1 MSRWMERT
9 MIVFCWICGLVLLAA
24 IATIFGYLLYQGLGT
39 VNLRLIFGN
48 TSAVDAL
55 LLRKHVF
62 AGLFPAMVGTLAV
75 VTLSVGFAIPV
86 GMASGIYMA
95 EYARGGVKMVLG
107 FCFDILAGVP
117 SIVIGLFGFALAIFL
132 HKHFSA
138 GIYPSLLISS
148 LSLAVLVL
156 PYIIR
161 STQFALEN
169 LPAETRLIAV
179 ALGATKLQNI
189 VYVLIPK
196 SLSGIFSGVILAIG
210 RCAEDTA
217 VILLTGAVAFAGVP
231 KSLFAQYEALPF
243 YIYYISSQYAN
254 QQELLSGY
262 GASIILLLICALLFF
277 AASMIRK
284 GVTYQALYRA

>member
-1 MSRWMERT
+1 MSRWLERT
-9 MIVFCWICGLVLLAA
+9 MIIFCWICGFVLLAA
-24 IATIFGYLLYQGLGT
+24 ITTILGYLLHQGLGSI
-39 VNLRLIFGN
+39 NLRLIFGN
-48 TSAVDAL
+48 TSVVDAL
-55 LLRKHVF
+55 LLRKHAF

-86 GMASGIYMA
+86 GIAGGVYMA
-95 EYARGGVKMVLG
+95 EYAGGGVKSVLG

-117 SIVIGLFGFALAIFL
+117 SVVIGLSGFALAIFL

-138 GIYPSLLISS
+138 AIYPSLFISS

-169 LPAETRLIAV
+169 LPAGTRRIAV

-189 VYVLIPK
+189 VYVLIPR
-196 SLSGIFSGVILAIG
+196 SLSAIFSGVILAIG

-217 VILLTGAVAFAGVP
+217 VIMLTGAVAFAGVP

-262 GASIILLLICALLFF
+262 GASIILMLICALLFF
-277 AASMIRK
+277 VASMTRK
-284 GVTYQALYRA
+284 GVACQALYRA

>member
-1 MSRWMERT
+1 MSRWMERS
-9 MIVFCWICGLVLLAA
+9 MIVFCWTCGITLLTA
-24 IATIFGYLLYQGLGT
+24 ITTILGYLLYKGLGS
-39 VNLRLIFGN
+39 VNLRLIFGDIPV
-48 TSAVDAL
+48 VDAL

-62 AGLFPAMVGTLAV
+62 AGLFPAMVGTFAV

-86 GMASGIYMA
+86 GMASGVYMA
-95 EYARGGVKMVLG
+95 EYARGGVKSVLG

-117 SIVIGLFGFALAIFL
+117 SVVIGLSGFALAIFL

-138 GIYPSLLISS
+138 GIYPSLFISS

-161 STQFALEN
+161 STQFALES
-169 LPAETRLIAV
+169 LPADTRRIAV

-196 SLSGIFSGVILAIG
+196 SLSAIFSGIILAIG

-217 VILLTGAVAFAGVP
+217 VIMLTGAVAFAGVP

-277 AASMIRK
+277 IASMIRK
-284 GVTYQALYRA
+284 GVSYQAPHRA

>member
-1 MSRWMERT
+1 MNRWAERIL
-9 MIVFCWICGLVLLAA
+9 IVFCWTCGIALLTA
-24 IATIFGYLLYQGLGT
+24 ITTILGYLLYKGLGS

-48 TSAVDAL
+48 TPVVDAL

-62 AGLFPAMVGTLAV
+62 AGLFPAMAGTFAV

-95 EYARGGVKMVLG
+95 EYARGGVKSVLG

-117 SIVIGLFGFALAIFL
+117 SVVIGLSGFALAIFL

-138 GIYPSLLISS
+138 GIYPSLFISS

-161 STQFALEN
+161 STQFALES
-169 LPAETRLIAV
+169 LPADTRRIAV

-196 SLSGIFSGVILAIG
+196 SLSAIFSGIILAIG

-217 VILLTGAVAFAGVP
+217 VIMLTGAVAFAGVP

-277 AASMIRK
+277 IASMIRK
-284 GVTYQALYRA
+284 GVSYQALYRA